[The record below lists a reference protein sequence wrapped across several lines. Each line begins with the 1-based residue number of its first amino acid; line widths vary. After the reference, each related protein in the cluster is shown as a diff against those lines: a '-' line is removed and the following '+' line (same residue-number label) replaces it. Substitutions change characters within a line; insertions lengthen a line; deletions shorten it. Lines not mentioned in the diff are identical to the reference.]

1 MEREGEKKKDGV
13 SLVETVYLWKYIKI
27 CHKVHLKFLLASCG
41 PDKCG
46 VGLNFHVMRVF
57 STAVLIAWL

>member
-1 MEREGEKKKDGV
+1 MEREGGKKKDGV

-27 CHKVHLKFLLASCG
+27 CHKVHLKFLIASHG